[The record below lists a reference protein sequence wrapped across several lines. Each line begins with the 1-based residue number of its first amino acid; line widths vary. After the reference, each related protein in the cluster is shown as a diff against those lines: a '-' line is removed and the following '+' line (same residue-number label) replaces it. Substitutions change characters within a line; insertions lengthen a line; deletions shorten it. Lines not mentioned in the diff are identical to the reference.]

1 MTTFVMIGNY
11 TGGAIGAIS
20 AKRTD
25 DAKRIL
31 ADCGGALIAGYATL
45 GESDVILICEL
56 PDTKAAV
63 KASIMLTK
71 ALGISFRTAPALPVE
86 EFDKLVGG

>member
-11 TGGAIGAIS
+11 TAGAIGAIS
-20 AKRTD
+20 AKRTE
-25 DAKRIL
+25 DAKRII
-31 ADCGGALIAGYATL
+31 AECGGALKAGYATL
-45 GESDVILICEL
+45 GESDVVLICDL
-56 PDTKAAV
+56 PSTESAV
-63 KASIMLTK
+63 KASIALTK